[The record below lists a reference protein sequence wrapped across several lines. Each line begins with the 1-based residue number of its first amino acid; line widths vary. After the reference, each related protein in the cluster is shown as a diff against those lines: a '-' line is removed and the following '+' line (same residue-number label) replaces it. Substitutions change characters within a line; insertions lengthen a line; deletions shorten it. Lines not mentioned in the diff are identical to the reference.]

1 LRVTGLDWDIFC
13 RDQEVLIS
21 MRFSFFGVSGWKSDS
36 SRDEALLL
44 APDRLRLRLA
54 LLRRLPLPSLAAQTD
69 RNFHLFILTSASLPD
84 WAEQELVAAC
94 EEVLPDQVTIY
105 LAPPDRAAEFLRQA
119 LVERY
124 GKARN
129 LHMVLDDDDAL
140 STDFIAKA
148 RGDMGSMGPIST
160 DDEYRFLSYAKGYG
174 LNLMG
179 DDVTD
184 PTFFVHKYPFINL
197 GLTMSAPNDR
207 RNLFAISHRNGP
219 RRHPHRLLD
228 KQPMFVRSLNGSN
241 DSRVAISKSWKP
253 VVDWQ
258 SNPDINARF
267 SYLLAS

>member
-179 DDVTD
+179 DDVT
-184 PTFFVHKYPFINL
+184 
-197 GLTMSAPNDR
+197 
-207 RNLFAISHRNGP
+207 NGP